1 MRQLTG
7 MERTRAVSMA
17 QQESVSLAQMLK
29 ARQEAHEKDMMLL
42 SNKAQLE
49 AMEAMSGLETARL
62 RGTAASQGAEEVL
75 SRLSRPMES
84 SDNISQGKAANRVCL
99 MPLSLLAQRVGPI
112 HSLPLAL
119 HLTHQPGVKVL

>member
-1 MRQLTG
+1 
-7 MERTRAVSMA
+7 
-17 QQESVSLAQMLK
+17 
-29 ARQEAHEKDMMLL
+29 MMLL

-84 SDNISQGKAANRVCL
+84 SDNIRPRKGSKQVYRYTG
-99 MPLSLLAQRVGPI
+99 AQKPQEKLVYNLDIG
-112 HSLPLAL
+112 
-119 HLTHQPGVKVL
+119 

>member
-1 MRQLTG
+1 
-7 MERTRAVSMA
+7 
-17 QQESVSLAQMLK
+17 ML
-29 ARQEAHEKDMMLL
+29 LL

-84 SDNISQGKAANRVCL
+84 SDNIRPRKGSKQVYRGSKTTGKTGVQPCYRIMCWCL
-99 MPLSLLAQRVGPI
+99 
-112 HSLPLAL
+112 
-119 HLTHQPGVKVL
+119 

>member
-1 MRQLTG
+1 
-7 MERTRAVSMA
+7 
-17 QQESVSLAQMLK
+17 
-29 ARQEAHEKDMMLL
+29 MMLL

-84 SDNISQGKAANRVCL
+84 SDNIRPRKGSKQVYRGSKTTGKTGL
-99 MPLSLLAQRVGPI
+99 
-112 HSLPLAL
+112 
-119 HLTHQPGVKVL
+119 QP

>member
-1 MRQLTG
+1 
-7 MERTRAVSMA
+7 
-17 QQESVSLAQMLK
+17 
-29 ARQEAHEKDMMLL
+29 MMLL

-84 SDNISQGKAANRVCL
+84 SDKDRKSV
-99 MPLSLLAQRVGPI
+99 V
-112 HSLPLAL
+112 
-119 HLTHQPGVKVL
+119 